1 MGLLDYFRAT
11 RPKSANVAKRR
22 LEILVA
28 QDRRTQGEPSYLANL
43 QQELLAVI
51 RKYVNVNDDAISIA
65 REQDDDREILEV
77 NIVLP
82 DDGANDRH

>member
-11 RPKSANVAKRR
+11 RPKSANVAKHR

-28 QDRRTQGEPSYLANL
+28 HERRMRGAPSYLGKM

-51 RKYVNVNDDAISIA
+51 RKYADVSDDAISIQM
-65 REQDDDREILEV
+65 EQDEDREILEV

-82 DDGANDRH
+82 DDGAGKRN

>member
-43 QQELLAVI
+43 QKELLVVI
-51 RKYVNVNDDAISIA
+51 RKYVNVNDDAISIQK
-65 REQDDDREILEV
+65 EQDDDREILEV

-82 DDGANDRH
+82 DDGGNDRY

>member
-43 QQELLAVI
+43 QKELLAVI
-51 RKYVNVNDDAISIA
+51 RKYVNVNDDAISIQK
-65 REQDDDREILEV
+65 EQDDDREILEV

-82 DDGANDRH
+82 DDGGNDRY

>member
-11 RPKSANVAKRR
+11 RPKSADVAKRR

-43 QQELLAVI
+43 QKELLAVI
-51 RKYVNVNDDAISIA
+51 RKYVNVNDDAISIQK
-65 REQDDDREILEV
+65 EQDDDREILEV

-82 DDGANDRH
+82 DDGGNDRH